1 MENEELKWDKVGAF
15 VVCTLV
21 TVGYLGLCILM
32 IFHPPV
38 DNPTVQIMFGGLSAA
53 FALAMNYF
61 TGSTA
66 SSKQKDR
73 LLAHYRGPFQPQF
86 PPSNPMNNPMQ
97 PPMGPNPPY
106 PSIDANSI
114 SNVTVNIDT
123 PDGEGEDECETDGR
137 R

>member
-1 MENEELKWDKVGAF
+1 MENEDLKWDKIGAF
-15 VVCTLV
+15 VVCTMV
-21 TVGYLGLCILM
+21 TIGYLGLCILM

-86 PPSNPMNNPMQ
+86 PPNL
-97 PPMGPNPPY
+97 PPY
-106 PSIDANSI
+106 GPQNTPPNAPIDANSVA
-114 SNVTVNIDT
+114 NVTVNIDT
-123 PDGEGEDECETDGR
+123 PEGEGEADRESDGR